1 MCGKEGIIM
10 KKRTTPSTREEFVA
24 RQEKRKAEKRENIKI
39 FFELLSFFGVSF
51 ISVWLLSAIAM
62 IS

>member
-1 MCGKEGIIM
+1 M

-39 FFELLSFFGVSF
+39 FFELLSFVGVSF
-51 ISVWLLSAIAM
+51 ASIWILSAIAM